1 MGAPVVVVATQL
13 PAVDVVSVAEEGAS
27 ARNKG
32 PTMGAL
38 EQLLRGWTRRI
49 SIEIQ
54 PASALSR

>member
-1 MGAPVVVVATQL
+1 MDAPVVVVATHL

-27 ARNKG
+27 ARNKS

-38 EQLLRGWTRRI
+38 EQFLRRWTRRI

-54 PASALSR
+54 PTPALSR